1 MDSRRVLTIVA
12 ASIACAGLTLT
23 GAASTAGPPETAQLM
38 TVPSTWPSSLPSG
51 HFFTTATDVVS
62 FDTES
67 WVVGTI
73 TNRSGLQARPSDA
86 VVQHCVKAGCT
97 AQFLPGPPE
106 TDGPKAEGIAGTS
119 PSNLWAFGSWH
130 SASNTESPL
139 IWRNL
144 TGTWQL
150 FPTTGIVGD
159 ATVVDMTFGP
169 SGETWATV
177 IEDFDAST
185 WVLYRLV
192 GSGWVQVNPINAP
205 VFPGPCQ
212 ATSESWYDIVWAAM
226 EIVGGQPTLV
236 GECRE
241 PLVLKHD
248 EGNGW
253 RRIDK
258 GLPTDAKWSNA
269 AVVDKQLWVQGTLP
283 DRSVVIYRRASGT
296 WRQVSTA
303 GITPD
308 AQINDLAGTVAR
320 NLWLVGE
327 TRPAGTNDAA
337 SWRWTGSS
345 WRQVPAPAPSA
356 AADWFQ
362 AVDAKGY
369 KPAWVVG
376 TDSGLAPAGMG
387 RVLRER

>member
-1 MDSRRVLTIVA
+1 VNILA

-23 GAASTAGPPETAQLM
+23 ATPGTAGPPETAQL
-38 TVPSTWPSSLPSG
+38 TLVPSTWPSQLPAA
-51 HFFTTATDVVS
+51 HVATTVTDVSS

-67 WVVGTI
+67 WAVGTI
-73 TNRSGLQARPSDA
+73 TNRSGLEARPSNA

-97 AQFLPGPPE
+97 AEFLPGLPE

-139 IWRNL
+139 IWRNV
-144 TGTWQL
+144 TGAWRL
-150 FPTTGIVGD
+150 FSTTGIMGD

-177 IEDFDAST
+177 LEDFDAGT

-192 GSGWVQVNPINAP
+192 DSSWVQVNPIDAP

-212 ATSESWYDIVWAAM
+212 ATSESWYDIVWADM
-226 EIVGGQPTLV
+226 EIVGGQPTLI

-241 PLVLKHD
+241 PVVLKRQ
-248 EGNGW
+248 GSAW
-253 RRIDK
+253 RRIDT
-258 GLPTDAKWSNA
+258 GLPTNAKWTNA

-308 AQINDLAGTVAR
+308 AQINDMGGTVTR

-327 TRPAGTNDAA
+327 TRPAGGTSDAA
-337 SWRWTGSS
+337 GWRWTGST
-345 WRQVPAPAPSA
+345 WRQGPIPAPSS
-356 AADWFQ
+356 AADWFT
-362 AVDAKGY
+362 AVDARGY

-376 TDSGLAPAGMG
+376 TDSGLVSSKMG
-387 RVLRER
+387 RVLREK